1 MINRPL
7 ITFFSRG
14 MDYDWVEN
22 YEHLYQLVRD
32 YTRGLPNQNLTILKK
47 LENSPSSLLNNRLDY
62 SPQRVKRAERDGA
75 DIELIVAALIHDV
88 GDKLAP
94 ESHSQVFSTII
105 RSFSLDEVTWIVQ
118 MHGLF
123 QIYYYADKLGLEKD
137 VRDIYSKHK
146 LFNAAVKY
154 CQKWNKI
161 PFVPECQKGTELF

>member
-88 GDKLAP
+88 GDKL
-94 ESHSQVFSTII
+94 H
-105 RSFSLDEVTWIVQ
+105 
-118 MHGLF
+118 
-123 QIYYYADKLGLEKD
+123 
-137 VRDIYSKHK
+137 
-146 LFNAAVKY
+146 
-154 CQKWNKI
+154 
-161 PFVPECQKGTELF
+161 